1 MKKQSLITL
10 ITKKWILAL
19 IAIGIQSVLFIVV
32 PVFSILFFPELK
44 IQQKLESAPLVVS
57 YQVQPVKPQEVQQ
70 EIKKITT
77 SQVKNSARPN
87 RNSTF
92 SMSLN
97 LASGASSSKS
107 GVAIGGGPAG
117 LTGIY
122 FEASDVDEEATA
134 LNEVQPR
141 YPLRAEREGVAGK
154 VSLLLKI
161 NHRGRVIQV
170 KVQSASP
177 AGFGFEKA
185 AMEAIKKT
193 KFSPAKKDGVPVSQK
208 RIKEFVFDY

>member
-1 MKKQSLITL
+1 MIVYKTTNLINGKVYIGKDRNNNPKYLGSGILLQKAIKKYGKENFIKETL
-10 ITKKWILAL
+10 
-19 IAIGIQSVLFIVV
+19 F
-32 PVFSILFFPELK
+32 
-44 IQQKLESAPLVVS
+44 ESKNEAEIN
-57 YQVQPVKPQEVQQ
+57 EVEKQ

-77 SQVKNSARPN
+77 SQVNNSARPS

-97 LASGASSSKS
+97 LASGPTSSKG

-122 FEASDVDEEATA
+122 FEANDVDEEASA
-134 LNEVQPR
+134 LNEVRPR
-141 YPLRAEREGVAGK
+141 YPIRAEREGVAGK

-161 NHRGRVIQV
+161 DYHGRVVQV
-170 KVQSASP
+170 KVQSVSP
-177 AGFGFEKA
+177 PGFGFEKA